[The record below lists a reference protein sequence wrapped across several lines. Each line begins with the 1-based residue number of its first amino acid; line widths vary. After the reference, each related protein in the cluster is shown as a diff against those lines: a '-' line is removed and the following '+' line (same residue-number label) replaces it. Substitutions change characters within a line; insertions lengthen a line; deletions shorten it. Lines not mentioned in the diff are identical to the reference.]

1 MKTYSLKFSVT
12 ETHTLELKKK
22 PTKKQLDTLRKM
34 STGEMLA
41 DSVRAELSDLIYLE
55 LEHSVEDVTPEK
67 YHWFELCEGDEKTL
81 TYKG

>member
-1 MKTYSLKFSVT
+1 
-12 ETHTLELKKK
+12 
-22 PTKKQLDTLRKM
+22 M